1 MTYNQESNVHVV
13 ERVVFFPAEGLVC
26 PRVEDGILCQHDL
39 ATENVVACP
48 LHDTPRWWPTLRG
61 LTRTPP
67 LKMKSR
73 NSEERF
79 GFDDENPLMCIVL
92 LSIES
97 DTYPA

>member
-1 MTYNQESNVHVV
+1 MSMLWKES
-13 ERVVFFPAEGLVC
+13 FFSLPKVWYAQVLKM
-26 PRVEDGILCQHDL
+26 

-97 DTYPA
+97 ETYPA

>member
-1 MTYNQESNVHVV
+1 MPMLWKESFFSLPKVWYAQELKMAHYAS
-13 ERVVFFPAEGLVC
+13 
-26 PRVEDGILCQHDL
+26 
-39 ATENVVACP
+39 T
-48 LHDTPRWWPTLRG
+48 TPRWWPTLRG

-67 LKMKSR
+67 LKMTSR

-79 GFDDENPLMCIVL
+79 GFDYENPLMCIVL